1 MAEVDSKASHLPA
14 NFFSGWFARLDKRD
28 RVLLL
33 SGRFRIFAL
42 ITVLLFLL
50 VLILLSS
57 SSVLPD
63 SSAAR
68 FSQLIPW
75 FAGTA
80 AVLVAALAYTI
91 WRELLE
97 PLLRLCRWAD
107 LMRGV
112 NLDSTVELGE
122 SSDFAELASDI
133 NMLGKMISSALNI
146 FFWHFLFQNHRENC
160 KYCTNR

>member
-1 MAEVDSKASHLPA
+1 MAEVDNKGSHLPA
-14 NFFSGWFARLDKRD
+14 NFFNGWFARLDKRD

-42 ITVLLFLL
+42 ITVLLCLL
-50 VLILLSS
+50 LLILLSS

-68 FSQLIPW
+68 LSQLIPW

-80 AVLVAALAYTI
+80 AVLVVALAYTI
-91 WRELLE
+91 RRELLE
-97 PLLRLCRWAD
+97 LLLRLCRWAD

-112 NLDSTVELGE
+112 NLDTTVE
-122 SSDFAELASDI
+122 
-133 NMLGKMISSALNI
+133 
-146 FFWHFLFQNHRENC
+146 
-160 KYCTNR
+160 